1 MSQIEAQYN
10 EFTNA
15 ITQTISNVDVNLL
28 IKMMY
33 LERKLPDAPPRV
45 ELTVDYNSGTNVE
58 NKGDTIRAKYG
69 IPMNVGEHGLTLVGQ
84 MTVPMIEE
92 LSKDKDIQF
101 ISGKATPASY

>member
-15 ITQTISNVDVNLL
+15 ITQTVSNVDVNLL

-33 LERKLPDAPPRV
+33 LERKLLDAPPMV
-45 ELTVDYNSGTNVE
+45 ELVVDYNSGTNIQ
-58 NKGDTIRAKYG
+58 NKSEAIRAKYG
-69 IPMNVGEHGLTLVGQ
+69 FPMNVGEHGLTLVGQ
-84 MTVPMIEE
+84 MGVPLVEE
-92 LSKDKDIQF
+92 ISKDRDVKF

>member
-28 IKMMY
+28 IKIMY
-33 LERKLPDAPPRV
+33 LERKLPDAPPMV
-45 ELTVDYNSGTNVE
+45 ELVIDYNSGTNVQ
-58 NKGDTIRAKYG
+58 NKSEAIRAKYG
-69 IPMNVGEHGLTLVGQ
+69 FPMNVGEHGLTLVGQ
-84 MTVPMIEE
+84 MSVPLVEE
-92 LSKDKDIQF
+92 ISKDRDIQF